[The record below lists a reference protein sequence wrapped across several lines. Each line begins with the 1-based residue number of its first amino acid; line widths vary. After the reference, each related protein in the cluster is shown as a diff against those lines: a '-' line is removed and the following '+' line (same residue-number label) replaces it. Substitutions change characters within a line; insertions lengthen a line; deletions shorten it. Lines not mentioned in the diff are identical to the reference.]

1 MCHWYGYGPANKK
14 FKVLRNPCLLD
25 KMHALELRN
34 VNSGYDGKAV
44 LHDISFTAKESSVY
58 VVLGP
63 NGAGKT
69 TLFRTIAGILEPL
82 SGNVLLDGEEIS
94 SSKELRS
101 SINYL
106 SHYNALPEEMTVYN
120 ALKFYSDM
128 EGGDPET
135 AIDLLNLKEFGN
147 KRISELSQG
156 QKKRVSIA
164 KVFLKERD
172 VYLLDEPT
180 ANLDPGLSKEIRD
193 IILKLSKD
201 KLVLYSSHNL
211 YEATDIGMNLILIKD
226 GKLAMFDKIA
236 NVRSKEYRVG
246 IKASQDISK
255 IVDAKKGEG
264 GYYILSVSKPEEA
277 GLALKKIVDKGIMV
291 TEMRELDNPLQE
303 LFEK

>member
-1 MCHWYGYGPANKK
+1 M
-14 FKVLRNPCLLD
+14 
-25 KMHALELRN
+25 ELKG
-34 VNSGYDGKAV
+34 VDSGYNGKPV
-44 LHDISFTAKESSVY
+44 LHGISFTAKESSVY

-82 SGNVLLDGEEIS
+82 SGKVMLNGKEIE

-106 SHYNALPEEMTVYN
+106 SHYNALPEEMTVYK

-128 EGGDPET
+128 EGGDPEA
-135 AIDLLNLKEFGN
+135 AIDLLDLKEFGD
-147 KRISELSQG
+147 KKISDLSQG

-172 VYLLDEPT
+172 LYLLDEPT

-211 YEATDIGMNLILIKD
+211 YEATDIGMNLILIKG

-246 IKASQDISK
+246 IKASKDISK
-255 IVDAKKGEG
+255 IVDARKGEG
-264 GYYILSVSKPEEA
+264 GYYVLSVSNPEEA
-277 GLALKKIVDKGIMV
+277 GIALRKIVEKGILV

>member
-1 MCHWYGYGPANKK
+1 
-14 FKVLRNPCLLD
+14 
-25 KMHALELRN
+25 MHTLELKN
-34 VNSGYDGKAV
+34 VSSGYNGKPV

-82 SGNVLLDGEEIS
+82 SGKVLLDGKEIE
-94 SSKELRS
+94 SSKELRN

-106 SHYNALPEEMTVYN
+106 SHLNALPEEMTVYN
-120 ALKFYSDM
+120 ALRFYAGM
-128 EGGDPET
+128 EGGDPEK
-135 AIDLLNLKEFGN
+135 AIQMLNLEKLRD
-147 KRISELSQG
+147 KKVSDLSQG

-193 IILKLSKD
+193 LILKLSKN

-211 YEATDIGMNLILIKD
+211 YEATDIGMNLILIKE
-226 GKLAMFDKIA
+226 GRLALFDKIS
-236 NVRSKEYRVG
+236 NVRSKSYRVG
-246 IKASQDISK
+246 IKASKDITK
-255 IVDAKKGEG
+255 IVNAKKGSG
-264 GYYILSVSKPEEA
+264 GYYVLTVSKPEEA
-277 GLALKKIVDKGIMV
+277 GLALKKIVEKGILV

-303 LFEK
+303 LFGHGDR

>member
-1 MCHWYGYGPANKK
+1 
-14 FKVLRNPCLLD
+14 
-25 KMHALELRN
+25 MHALELEG
-34 VNSGYDGKAV
+34 VDSGYDGKPV
-44 LHDISFTAKESSVY
+44 LHGISFTAKESSVY

-82 SGNVLLDGEEIS
+82 SGKILLDGKEIG

-120 ALKFYSDM
+120 ALRFYAGM
-128 EGGDPET
+128 EGGDPGL
-135 AIDLLNLKEFGN
+135 AIDTLGLQELRDRKV
-147 KRISELSQG
+147 SDLSQG

-164 KVFLKERD
+164 KVFLKERE

-180 ANLDPGLSKEIRD
+180 ANLDPGLSKEIRE
-193 IILKLSKD
+193 IILKLSKNR
-201 KLVLYSSHNL
+201 LVLYSSHNL

-226 GKLAMFDKIA
+226 GKLAMFDKIQ
-236 NVRSKEYRVG
+236 NIRSKSYRVG
-246 IKASQDISK
+246 IKASEDITK

-264 GYYILSVSKPEEA
+264 GYYILTVSNPEEA
-277 GLALKKIVDKGIMV
+277 GLALKKIVQKGILV

-303 LFEK
+303 LFDKDVK